1 MRRDVKLYLLLVAAL
16 LLGFVLVV
24 LLWANDTVELGPGD
38 VVDLPT
44 SEPSGDEPTDVGKR
58 VGVVEP
64 AEDSPKF
71 DCERHG
77 NQRCGDDL
85 PDTGAAYNTGDPL
98 PGGSLCLIDETN
110 GFPVE
115 QAAREFDG
123 LVEVTVG
130 DCDDAANVAVVR
142 TVVRDAG
149 WSGWYNS
156 PNAERDGAA
165 LISLNLGQAFRIDPA
180 MWRMVIV
187 HEIAHA
193 VGLEHTYEA
202 DSVMHPLTGAA
213 THNGL
218 TEADRAQIAD
228 LYGRQS

>member
-1 MRRDVKLYLLLVAAL
+1 MSHYLGGDRDRGVRMRRDVKLYLLLVAAL

-130 DCDDAANVAVVR
+130 DCDDAANVAVV
-142 TVVRDAG
+142 AHG
-149 WSGWYNS
+149 
-156 PNAERDGAA
+156 GARR
-165 LISLNLGQAFRIDPA
+165 G
-180 MWRMVIV
+180 M
-187 HEIAHA
+187 
-193 VGLEHTYEA
+193 VGLVQLAQRGARRGGA
-202 DSVMHPLTGAA
+202 D
-213 THNGL
+213 
-218 TEADRAQIAD
+218 
-228 LYGRQS
+228 QSQ